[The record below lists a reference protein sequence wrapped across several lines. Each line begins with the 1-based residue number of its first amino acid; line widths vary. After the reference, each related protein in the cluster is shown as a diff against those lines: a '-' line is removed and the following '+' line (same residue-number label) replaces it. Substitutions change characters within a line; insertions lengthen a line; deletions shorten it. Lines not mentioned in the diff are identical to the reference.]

1 MNTTPEQMTHV
12 AINGTA
18 GIRWEKI
25 LYDILHNPILR
36 NYVATRTGTD
46 EETVKLNLL
55 RSRSRPNAGAA
66 KRADNI
72 QIKYRYLWWQYY
84 RQD

>member
-1 MNTTPEQMTHV
+1 MQIKESEIKNI

-36 NYVATRTGTD
+36 NYVASRTGTN

-84 RQD
+84 KQD